1 MNKFEFG
8 FEFEFEIWDR
18 RKAPY
23 QRLMLIIISLKR
35 LSVSIRQTPPIR
47 IKVESKKL
55 SLVPALGL
63 LERSGSNHR
72 RRLGLK
78 SEIHLQQLK
87 QLDYQTTIED
97 SRDRGVHEPFKKK
110 ARLQRKA
117 IGDWSSDH
125 GAKLQPRLPESSHQQ
140 PPLRVLVPARELLA
154 KVEDQARNRSTREK

>member
-1 MNKFEFG
+1 MPTLVG
-8 FEFEFEIWDR
+8 LLVP
-18 RKAPY
+18 A
-23 QRLMLIIISLKR
+23 IIISLKR

-47 IKVESKKL
+47 IKDFGEAHRMWESKKL

-117 IGDWSSDH
+117 IGD
-125 GAKLQPRLPESSHQQ
+125 
-140 PPLRVLVPARELLA
+140 
-154 KVEDQARNRSTREK
+154 